1 MVASP
6 FVKSQADHTL
16 LPFRRLVSRAEFYLR
31 PTEIYCPVR
40 QDMGTFGS
48 SLRVRLRKLSGR
60 ARALLE
66 NSSFPSTPPLPPPD
80 SCLRIHVWC
89 PTPRTRFIN
98 ILNKI
103 RENLNSSCG
112 KGRLSGRKRLRA
124 EGRREMWM
132 SESIYTYITVSGHVH
147 RWLCITCSYG
157 RERGTLNHTPQTSR
171 TTGRQPCGI
180 YFRFMFPLYAD
191 IYAYRKFLRPNFEQI
206 VAVNVIRCRFPY
218 RLCATRATFISLSFT
233 TDFLC

>member
-48 SLRVRLRKLSGR
+48 NLRVRLRKLSGR

-66 NSSFPSTPPLPPPD
+66 NFSLPSAPSPPSPSN
-80 SCLRIHVWC
+80 SCLRTHVWC

-112 KGRLSGRKRLRA
+112 KGRLPGRKRLR
-124 EGRREMWM
+124 EERKRETM
-132 SESIYTYITVSGHVH
+132 SEPIYTYITCPCTFIGGYVLRAV
-147 RWLCITCSYG
+147 
-157 RERGTLNHTPQTSR
+157 RERAGHTKSY
-171 TTGRQPCGI
+171 TTDFEAQGQLCAVGNLAGFI
-180 YFRFMFPLYAD
+180 SASALCFRFM
-191 IYAYRKFLRPNFEQI
+191 Q
-206 VAVNVIRCRFPY
+206 
-218 RLCATRATFISLSFT
+218 TFMHMENSCGRISNKT
-233 TDFLC
+233 W

>member
-31 PTEIYCPVR
+31 PTEIYCSVR

-48 SLRVRLRKLSGR
+48 NLRVRLRKLSGR
-60 ARALLE
+60 VRALLE
-66 NSSFPSTPPLPPPD
+66 NSSFSSAPLHSPPD
-80 SCLRIHVWC
+80 SCLRTHVWC

-112 KGRLSGRKRLRA
+112 KGRLPGRKPPGGEEKGDYVRA
-124 EGRREMWM
+124 DLYIHHM
-132 SESIYTYITVSGHVH
+132 SMHFH

-157 RERGTLNHTPQTSR
+157 RTGHTKSYATDFEAQ
-171 TTGRQPCGI
+171 GQPRAVG
-180 YFRFMFPLYAD
+180 
-191 IYAYRKFLRPNFEQI
+191 NFAE
-206 VAVNVIRCRFPY
+206 
-218 RLCATRATFISLSFT
+218 FISVSA
-233 TDFLC
+233 LCRHLCIWKILAAEFRTKLGDRCGERYSVSISI